1 MNKTIIG
8 LVILSLVILALF
20 ICLVIGTSCS
30 IKSRPN
36 DTGKHDIDK
45 KGT

>member
-8 LVILSLVILALF
+8 LVILALVILALF
-20 ICLVIGTSCS
+20 ICLVISTSCS
-30 IKSRPN
+30 INSRPN

-45 KGT
+45 NGT